1 MKNTVSDTFAVTS
14 ERDQQLTRSMEKIFS
29 AAHASSVFSEP
40 VTNGGYTVI
49 TASEVMAAGGF
60 GSGQG
65 GGSGPEQAK
74 EGTQSQL
81 ASGSGGGIAGGGFSR
96 GRPIAAIVVGPEGV
110 TIRPILDLTRI
121 ALAGIGLWSSVL
133 VLFRKRAS
141 RKR

>member
-1 MKNTVSDTFAVTS
+1 MKNTVSDVLAATS

-49 TASEVMAAGGF
+49 TACEVAAGGGF

-65 GGSGPEQAK
+65 NGTGPEQVG
-74 EGTQSQL
+74 EGSQSQL
-81 ASGSGGGIAGGGFSR
+81 TSGGGGGIGGGGFSR
-96 GRPIAAIVVGPEGV
+96 GRPIAAIIVGPEGV

-133 VLFRKRAS
+133 VLFRKAAS